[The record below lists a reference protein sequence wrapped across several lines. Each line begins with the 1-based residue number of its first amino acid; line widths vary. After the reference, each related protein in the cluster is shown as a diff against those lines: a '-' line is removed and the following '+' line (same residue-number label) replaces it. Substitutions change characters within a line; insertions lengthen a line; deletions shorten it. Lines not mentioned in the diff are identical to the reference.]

1 MYSFP
6 DLEPVSYSMSSS
18 NCFFLTCIQISREA
32 GQVVWYSHLF
42 RSFPQVVVIHTVKG
56 FGIINKSEYW
66 RDVRKNQGKGTAIWL
81 LLSDTNYLPPDP
93 SSFPFLHV
101 LPSICY
107 ILSFDNRHSNRCE
120 VIAPCGFDLHFS
132 NNQLNSAHFN
142 MSQGHLNVFSGGKR
156 KVYSGP
162 LPTF

>member
-1 MYSFP
+1 M
-6 DLEPVSYSMSSS
+6 L
-18 NCFFLTCIQISREA
+18 
-32 GQVVWYSHLF
+32 G
-42 RSFPQVVVIHTVKG
+42 
-56 FGIINKSEYW
+56 
-66 RDVRKNQGKGTAIWL
+66 KNQGEGTAIWL

-120 VIAPCGFDLHFS
+120 LIAPCGFDLHFS

-142 MSQGHLNVFSGGKR
+142 MSQGHLNVFSGGK
-156 KVYSGP
+156 KKSLFGSFAHFLNGLLAFLFLSYVSCLYILNINLSSDVWIPSIFFQSVGC
-162 LPTF
+162 LFIVLIGLQKLFSFM